1 MIPRMVRP
9 TLVSLIAAS
18 VLATGLFAQ
27 SPAPKIDFPD
37 PSPAATVKQRVGLT
51 DIEIN
56 YYRPSMRGRK
66 IFGGLQP
73 YGEIWRTGANNATK
87 VTFSTAVKFAGADV
101 PAGSYALFTIPGETE
116 WTVILNKVT
125 GQWGAYSYDEK
136 NDLVRVKARPFAL
149 PLPVETFVITF
160 NHVEEGSALLE
171 LAWDKTLIP
180 VKIEVDIA
188 GALVPQIEAVMN
200 SSEAK
205 KPYFRAAMFYYD
217 NSLDLK
223 KAAAWMDAA
232 IAEQPDAFYMIYRKG
247 LILEKAGDKAGALAA
262 AQKSLEMAR
271 KAPGLVGTEYV
282 RLDEALIA
290 RAK

>member
-1 MIPRMVRP
+1 MIPRMLRP
-9 TLVSLIAAS
+9 ALSLIAGS

-27 SPAPKIDFPD
+27 TPAPKIEFPD

-51 DIEIN
+51 DIEVN
-56 YYRPSMRGRK
+56 YSRPSMRGRK

-87 VTFSTAVKFAGADV
+87 VTFSTDV
-101 PAGSYALFTIPGETE
+101 MFGGTKVAAGSYALFTIPGETE

-125 GQWGAYSYDEK
+125 GQWGAYAYDEK
-136 NDLVRVKARPFAL
+136 NDLVRLKTKPYAL

-160 NHVEEGSALLE
+160 NHVEESSTLLE
-171 LAWDKTLIP
+171 LAWEKTLVP
-180 VKIEVDIA
+180 VKIEVDIV
-188 GALVPQIEAVMN
+188 GTLKPQIEAVMN
-200 SSEAK
+200 SAEAK

-217 NSLDLK
+217 NNLDLK
-223 KAAAWMDAA
+223 QAAAWMDAA
-232 IAEQPDAFYMIYRKG
+232 IAEQPDAFFMIYRKG

-290 RAK
+290 RVK

>member
-1 MIPRMVRP
+1 MIPRMLRT
-9 TLVSLIAAS
+9 TLSFLAGS

-27 SPAPKIDFPD
+27 APAPKIEFPAA
-37 PSPAATVKQRVGLT
+37 SPAATVKQRVGFT

-56 YYRPSMRGRK
+56 YSRPSMRGRK

-87 VTFSTAVKFAGADV
+87 ITFSTAVKFGGADV

-116 WTVILNKVT
+116 WTIILNKVV
-125 GQWGAYSYDEK
+125 GQWGAYTYDAK
-136 NDLVRVKARPFAL
+136 NDFVRVKAKPSAL
-149 PLPVETFVITF
+149 PWPVETFTISF
-160 NHVEEGSALLE
+160 ND
-171 LAWDKTLIP
+171 LANEAAATLSLYWETTRVP
-180 VKIEVDIA
+180 VKIEVDVA
-188 GALVPQIEAVMN
+188 SVLVPQIETVM
-200 SSEAK
+200 AAPDGK
-205 KPYFRAAMFYYD
+205 KPYFASAMFYYE
-217 NSLDLK
+217 NGLDLK

-271 KAPGLVGTEYV
+271 KAPGLVGTEYS
-282 RLDEALIA
+282 RLNEALID
-290 RAK
+290 RLK